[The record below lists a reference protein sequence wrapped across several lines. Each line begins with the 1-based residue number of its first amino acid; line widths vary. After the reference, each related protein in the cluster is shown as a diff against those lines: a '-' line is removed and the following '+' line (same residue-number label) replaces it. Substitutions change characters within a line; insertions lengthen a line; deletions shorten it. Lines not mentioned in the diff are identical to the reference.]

1 MTVHGRSDVAP
12 AEWREAVTGLRSEGF
27 VLFDFLTAVDRGATL
42 EVVARV
48 VNPVTR
54 VSAMVWTSIPADAA
68 ELPSLSD
75 CYLGATWCEREAAEM
90 FGVTFIGL
98 ADTRP
103 LLLRSSLS
111 EPPMRKSAPLVA
123 RAVRDWPGAAQAT
136 DDGRQGG
143 NPSRRRQLPPGVPEV
158 FLRDDVTGDVPP
170 GEPASGDQR

>member
-1 MTVHGRSDVAP
+1 MTSHGRTDVSP
-12 AEWREAVTGLRSEGF
+12 ADWLEAMAGLRSEGF

-42 EVVARV
+42 EVVARI

-54 VSAMVWTSIPADAA
+54 VTAMVWTTLPADAA
-68 ELPSLSD
+68 ELASLSD
-75 CYLGATWCEREAAEM
+75 YYLGATWCEREAAEM

-103 LLLRSSLS
+103 LLLRASLGK
-111 EPPMRKSAPLVA
+111 PPMRKSAPLVA
-123 RAVRDWPGAAQAT
+123 RAIRDWPGAAQAT

-158 FLRDDVTGDVPP
+158 FLHDDVNGDVASA
-170 GEPASGDQR
+170 ELASGDQR